1 MSFYIVW
8 IRFYCSWCKSW
19 IYLCFKPFIYCLWK
33 SDFWWFY
40 ICSISDVCF
49 TDFSLADFRYVLI
62 FLCAKKVCWYV
73 GKVKILAQSLSRQFA
88 IYSIWKITVGN
99 RQAKNFFLLL
109 VSKDEHLYVLDYQLH
124 TTIFYCTFPIFLI
137 HSFHDLA

>member
-49 TDFSLADFRYVLI
+49 TDFSLADFRCVLI
-62 FLCAKKVCWYV
+62 FFCAKKSADVSARLKSSPNHSADNLLYT
-73 GKVKILAQSLSRQFA
+73 
-88 IYSIWKITVGN
+88 IWKIKIEN
-99 RQAKNFFLLL
+99 RQGKSFFLQL
-109 VSKDEHLYVLDYQLH
+109 VSTDEHLYVLDCQLH